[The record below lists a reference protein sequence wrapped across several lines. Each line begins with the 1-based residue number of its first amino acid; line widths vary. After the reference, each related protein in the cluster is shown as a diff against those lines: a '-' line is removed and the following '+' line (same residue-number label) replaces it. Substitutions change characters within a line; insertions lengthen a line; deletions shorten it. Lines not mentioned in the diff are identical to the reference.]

1 METIINLITRVYTVR
16 MKGSKKQKPLPEVS
30 EEAIVKPE
38 EERPEVIGLKPEQMD
53 SKEETEYEQMKSA
66 EQDMDGDDN
75 PDVDPE
81 A

>member
-1 METIINLITRVYTVR
+1 MESMINHVMLVQNST
-16 MKGSKKQKPLPEVS
+16 MKDLKKQNPFPDVP

-38 EERPEVIGLKPEQMD
+38 QERPEAIDVTIDGKDEA
-53 SKEETEYEQMKSA
+53 EYEQMKSA
-66 EQDMDGDDN
+66 DYDMDGDDN